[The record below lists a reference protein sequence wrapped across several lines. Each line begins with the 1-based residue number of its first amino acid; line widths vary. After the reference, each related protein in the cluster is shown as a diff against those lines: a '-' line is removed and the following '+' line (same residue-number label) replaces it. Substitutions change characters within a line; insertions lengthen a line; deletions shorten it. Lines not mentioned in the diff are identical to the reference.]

1 MSDFIA
7 TVFTFVGAGVAVVLI
22 CWVINELAAQEI
34 KELQKIKE
42 KEEKEELA

>member
-22 CWVINELAAQEI
+22 CWVINELAAREI
-34 KELQKIKE
+34 KELFE
-42 KEEKEELA
+42 KEDKHD

>member
-22 CWVINELAAQEI
+22 CWVINELAAM
-34 KELQKIKE
+34 ELNELREFKAKHE
-42 KEEKEELA
+42 KEDK

>member
-22 CWVINELAAQEI
+22 CWVINELAAMEI
-34 KELQKIKE
+34 KELFE
-42 KEEKEELA
+42 KEDKHD

>member
-22 CWVINELAAQEI
+22 CWGINKLAALEL
-34 KELQKIKE
+34 KELLKYKE
-42 KEEKEELA
+42 KEDK